1 MVPSDQLSTKIK
13 NMKKITLLLVIGALF
28 MATASQAQLTVG
40 LKGGLNFATADVDG
54 ASVDSKT
61 GYHIGA
67 YAVIKAGPIGIQ
79 PEAYFSV
86 QNLSSNAGD
95 YDISYIQVP
104 VLLRLGILK
113 VLYLNAGPQFGFN
126 TKAEAGGVDFKDQ
139 IKGMDTSIAL
149 GAGLDLPMG
158 LGAQLRWVKSLASI
172 SEDGDTDWK
181 NSMVQLSV
189 TFALMGKS

>member
-1 MVPSDQLSTKIK
+1 
-13 NMKKITLLLVIGALF
+13 MKKITLLLVVGTLF
-28 MATASQAQLTVG
+28 IATASHAQLTVG
-40 LKGGLNFATADVDG
+40 LKGGLNFVTADVDG
-54 ASVDSKT
+54 VDVDNKT

-86 QNLSSNAGD
+86 QNLSSDVGD
-95 YDISYIQVP
+95 YDISYIQIP

-126 TKAEAGGVDFKDQ
+126 TKAEIGGVDFKDEV
-139 IKGMDTSIAL
+139 KGMDTSIAL

>member
-1 MVPSDQLSTKIK
+1 
-13 NMKKITLLLVIGALF
+13 MKKISLLLVVAALF
-28 MATASQAQLTVG
+28 MVSAAQAQLSVG
-40 LKGGLNFATADVDG
+40 LKGGLNFNSADVSGGD
-54 ASVDSKT
+54 VDSKT

-86 QNLSSNAGD
+86 QNLSTDADD
-95 YDISYIQVP
+95 YDLSYIQVP

-126 TKAEAGGVDFKDQ
+126 TKAEYGGQDFKDEL
-139 IKGMDTSIAL
+139 KGMDTSIAL

-158 LGAQLRWVKSLASI
+158 LGAQVRWVKALSNAA
-172 SEDGDTDWK
+172 EGGGDWK

-189 TFALMGKS
+189 TFALIGKS

>member
-1 MVPSDQLSTKIK
+1 
-13 NMKKITLLLVIGALF
+13 MKKITLLLVIGALF
-28 MATASQAQLTVG
+28 MATASQAQVTVG
-40 LKGGLNFATADVDG
+40 LKGGLNFNSADVDG
-54 ASVDSKT
+54 LGTDVDNKT
-61 GYHIGA
+61 GYHFGA

-86 QNLSSNAGD
+86 QSLGTGGDDIDLS
-95 YDISYIQVP
+95 YVQVP
-104 VLLRLGILK
+104 ILLRLGILK

-126 TKAEAGGVDFKDQ
+126 TKAKVGDLDLKDE

-158 LGAQLRWVKSLASI
+158 LGAQVRWVKSLGNVADF
-172 SEDGDTDWK
+172 DGGDWK

-189 TFALMGKS
+189 TYALFGKN

>member
-1 MVPSDQLSTKIK
+1 
-13 NMKKITLLLVIGALF
+13 MKKISLLLVVAALF
-28 MATASQAQLTVG
+28 VASAAQAQLSVG
-40 LKGGLNFATADVDG
+40 LKGGLNFNSADVSGGD
-54 ASVDSKT
+54 VDSKT

-86 QNLSSNAGD
+86 QNLSTDAED
-95 YDISYIQVP
+95 YDLSYIQVP

-126 TKAEAGGVDFKDQ
+126 TKAEYGGVDYKDEL
-139 IKGMDTSIAL
+139 KGMDTSIAL

-158 LGAQLRWVKSLASI
+158 LGAQVRWVKGLSNAA
-172 SEDGDTDWK
+172 EDGGDWK
-181 NSMVQLSV
+181 NSIVQLSV
-189 TFALMGKS
+189 TFALIGKS